1 MQPKKRWKGLSANSS
16 ESSAPEFPSEDSFL
30 QLYNIAL
37 KNLGRRS
44 YSIHELRT
52 KLLLATEDRSVVSA
66 VIEKLKANGYLDDRK
81 AAESLVRSRQQWQRQ
96 GRMRIVMDLARRGF
110 DQAVVRNVL
119 DDLMPESEETN
130 NLNQAIDRQLKGRPA
145 PNDAKSVARL
155 YNHLRRKGFSGETIR
170 QELNRRFSLPDDD

>member
-1 MQPKKRWKGLSANSS
+1 M
-16 ESSAPEFPSEDSFL
+16 
-30 QLYNIAL
+30 
-37 KNLGRRS
+37 
-44 YSIHELRT
+44 
-52 KLLLATEDRSVVSA
+52 VSA